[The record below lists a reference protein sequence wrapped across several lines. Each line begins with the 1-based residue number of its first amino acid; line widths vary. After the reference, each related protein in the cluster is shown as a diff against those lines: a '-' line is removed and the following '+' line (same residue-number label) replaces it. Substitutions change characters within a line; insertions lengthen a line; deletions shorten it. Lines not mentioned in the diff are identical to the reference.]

1 MPINLNALLR
11 YKTIDASLRN
21 KQIKCTIDLLID
33 RCSETLSESIGINT
47 GISERTIRNDIRIMR
62 SDILNYNAPIIFENG
77 YYIYSN
83 NDYSIFGRPIKEL
96 DLLKDIQSVL
106 VENFDT
112 INNENIQ
119 HLIIELAKI
128 TKIKVPKKC
137 APEGYGIF
145 ECRAP
150 ESTIKVNIFVEKLEN
165 YLRKNWSK
173 QFKREKQ
180 SKFLSL
186 FQKKPDNE
194 LLTWEH
200 IFKSFEV
207 VEYRIY
213 KTN

>member
-1 MPINLNALLR
+1 MPVNLNALLR

-21 KQIKCTIDLLID
+21 KHIKCTIDLLID

-128 TKIKVPKKC
+128 TNIKVPKKC

-150 ESTIKVNIFVEKLEN
+150 GSTIKVNIFVEKLEN

-180 SKFLSL
+180 GKLLSL
-186 FQKKPDNE
+186 FRKKPDNE

-200 IFKSFEV
+200 IFKSFED